1 MTVRE
6 VKFVMKRI
14 AIVAAW
20 EPELTY
26 LHQSYPSER
35 IEKRAAWEFHFHTI
49 NDLEIISVITGVGKV
64 SCASCAQLLIS
75 EFQPDELF
83 MTGICGSLSN
93 KVKNGHIVVALNA
106 IQHDVTAAGSGEDV
120 FNLYN
125 GRTAPIE
132 TTKSLV
138 RRIKKYDLMIR
149 FISGHFYL
157 EINVSV
163 VQK

>member
-1 MTVRE
+1 M
-6 VKFVMKRI
+6 
-14 AIVAAW
+14 
-20 EPELTY
+20 
-26 LHQSYPSER
+26 
-35 IEKRAAWEFHFHTI
+35 
-49 NDLEIISVITGVGKV
+49 
-64 SCASCAQLLIS
+64 
-75 EFQPDELF
+75 
-83 MTGICGSLSN
+83 
-93 KVKNGHIVVALNA
+93 ALNA

>member
-1 MTVRE
+1 ME
-6 VKFVMKRI
+6 V
-14 AIVAAW
+14 
-20 EPELTY
+20 
-26 LHQSYPSER
+26 
-35 IEKRAAWEFHFHTI
+35 
-49 NDLEIISVITGVGKV
+49 ISVIAGVRKV
-64 SCASCAQLLIS
+64 SCASCVQLLIS

-132 TTKSLV
+132 TTKSIV
-138 RRIKKYDLMIR
+138 RRIKRYDLMIR
-149 FISGHFYL
+149 FISGTFLSGDQRIRSSEMRYL
-157 EINVSV
+157 LHTVYGALAVDQEVAAFRLCMPN
-163 VQK
+163 Q

>member
-1 MTVRE
+1 
-6 VKFVMKRI
+6 MKKSRLGI
-14 AIVAAW
+14 
-20 EPELTY
+20 
-26 LHQSYPSER
+26 S
-35 IEKRAAWEFHFHTI
+35 FHTI

-120 FNLYN
+120 LTYIMVEQHLLKQQNRL
-125 GRTAPIE
+125 
-132 TTKSLV
+132 
-138 RRIKKYDLMIR
+138 
-149 FISGHFYL
+149 
-157 EINVSV
+157 
-163 VQK
+163 

>member
-1 MTVRE
+1 M
-6 VKFVMKRI
+6 
-14 AIVAAW
+14 
-20 EPELTY
+20 L
-26 LHQSYPSER
+26 
-35 IEKRAAWEFHFHTI
+35 KRATWEFHFHTI
-49 NDLEIISVITGVGKV
+49 NELEIISVVTGVGKV
-64 SCASCAQLLIS
+64 SRASCVQLLIS

-138 RRIKKYDLMIR
+138 RRIKNTI
-149 FISGHFYL
+149 I
-157 EINVSV
+157 
-163 VQK
+163 

>member
-1 MTVRE
+1 MV
-6 VKFVMKRI
+6 
-14 AIVAAW
+14 
-20 EPELTY
+20 
-26 LHQSYPSER
+26 
-35 IEKRAAWEFHFHTI
+35 
-49 NDLEIISVITGVGKV
+49 EIISVVTGVGKV
-64 SCASCAQLLIS
+64 SCASCVQLLIS

-106 IQHDVTAAGSGEDV
+106 IQHDVTAGSGEDV

-138 RRIKKYDLMIR
+138 RRIKNTI
-149 FISGHFYL
+149 I
-157 EINVSV
+157 
-163 VQK
+163 

>member
-1 MTVRE
+1 MNALKKSRLG
-6 VKFVMKRI
+6 I
-14 AIVAAW
+14 
-20 EPELTY
+20 
-26 LHQSYPSER
+26 S
-35 IEKRAAWEFHFHTI
+35 FHTI

-120 FNLYN
+120 LTYN

-138 RRIKKYDLMIR
+138 RRIKNTIL
-149 FISGHFYL
+149 
-157 EINVSV
+157 
-163 VQK
+163 

>member
-1 MTVRE
+1 
-6 VKFVMKRI
+6 
-14 AIVAAW
+14 
-20 EPELTY
+20 
-26 LHQSYPSER
+26 
-35 IEKRAAWEFHFHTI
+35 
-49 NDLEIISVITGVGKV
+49 
-64 SCASCAQLLIS
+64 
-75 EFQPDELF
+75 
-83 MTGICGSLSN
+83 MTGICGSLST

-125 GRTAPIE
+125 GRTAPID

-138 RRIKKYDLMIR
+138 RRIKKYHLMIR

>member
-1 MTVRE
+1 
-6 VKFVMKRI
+6 MKRI

-35 IEKRAAWEFHFHTI
+35 IEKKPLGISFHTI

-64 SCASCAQLLIS
+64 SCASCVQLLIS

-93 KVKNGHIVVALNA
+93 KVKMVIL
-106 IQHDVTAAGSGEDV
+106 
-120 FNLYN
+120 
-125 GRTAPIE
+125 
-132 TTKSLV
+132 
-138 RRIKKYDLMIR
+138 
-149 FISGHFYL
+149 
-157 EINVSV
+157 
-163 VQK
+163 

>member
-1 MTVRE
+1 
-6 VKFVMKRI
+6 
-14 AIVAAW
+14 
-20 EPELTY
+20 
-26 LHQSYPSER
+26 
-35 IEKRAAWEFHFHTI
+35 
-49 NDLEIISVITGVGKV
+49 
-64 SCASCAQLLIS
+64 
-75 EFQPDELF
+75 

-138 RRIKKYDLMIR
+138 RRIKKYDHMIQY
-149 FISGHFYL
+149 ISVHFYP
-157 EINVSV
+157 EINVFV

>member
-1 MTVRE
+1 
-6 VKFVMKRI
+6 
-14 AIVAAW
+14 
-20 EPELTY
+20 
-26 LHQSYPSER
+26 
-35 IEKRAAWEFHFHTI
+35 
-49 NDLEIISVITGVGKV
+49 
-64 SCASCAQLLIS
+64 
-75 EFQPDELF
+75 

-138 RRIKKYDLMIR
+138 RRIKNTILRSDSFRDI
-149 FISGHFYL
+149 FIWRSTYP
-157 EINVSV
+157 
-163 VQK
+163 

>member
-1 MTVRE
+1 
-6 VKFVMKRI
+6 
-14 AIVAAW
+14 
-20 EPELTY
+20 
-26 LHQSYPSER
+26 
-35 IEKRAAWEFHFHTI
+35 
-49 NDLEIISVITGVGKV
+49 
-64 SCASCAQLLIS
+64 
-75 EFQPDELF
+75 

-138 RRIKKYDLMIR
+138 RRIKIRSYDPIHFGTFLSGDQR
-149 FISGHFYL
+149 F
-157 EINVSV
+157 V

>member
-1 MTVRE
+1 MNAL
-6 VKFVMKRI
+6 KK
-14 AIVAAW
+14 
-20 EPELTY
+20 
-26 LHQSYPSER
+26 
-35 IEKRAAWEFHFHTI
+35 AAWEFHFHTI

-64 SCASCAQLLIS
+64 SCASCVQLLIS

-138 RRIKKYDLMIR
+138 RRIKNTI
-149 FISGHFYL
+149 
-157 EINVSV
+157 V
-163 VQK
+163 